1 MYHFVTLMTCFRL
14 IGADICA
21 AAILIS
27 FGAVLGKTSPLQL
40 FIMAFF
46 EVIFYAINET
56 LCFKYLQISD
66 MGGSIVIHTFG
77 AYFGLAVAFALY
89 REEAVENSNEGST
102 YQSDLSAMIG

>member
-1 MYHFVTLMTCFRL
+1 MVTLILLYRL
-14 IGADICA
+14 IGSDICA

-40 FIMAFF
+40 FVMAFF
-46 EVIFYAINET
+46 EVIFYSINEV
-56 LCFKYLQISD
+56 LCFKYLKISD
-66 MGGSIVIHTFG
+66 MGGSIVIHAFG

-89 REEAVENSNEGST
+89 REETVGHSNEESS

>member
-1 MYHFVTLMTCFRL
+1 MLLMLYFRL

-40 FIMAFF
+40 LVMAFL
-46 EVIFYAINET
+46 EVIFYAVNET
-56 LCFKYLQISD
+56 LCFKYLKISD
-66 MGGSIVIHTFG
+66 MGGSITIHAFG

-89 REEAVENSNEGST
+89 REVTVGHSNEGSS
-102 YQSDLSAMIG
+102 YQSDLSAMIGK